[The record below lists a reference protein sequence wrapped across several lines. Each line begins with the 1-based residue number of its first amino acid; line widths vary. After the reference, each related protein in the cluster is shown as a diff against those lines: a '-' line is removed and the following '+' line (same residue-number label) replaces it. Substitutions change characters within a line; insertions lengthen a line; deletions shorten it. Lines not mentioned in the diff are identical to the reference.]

1 MGKGSPKFGSGWS
14 PGRWIGESGHGGAGA
29 RQPDNLNRP
38 TPPRAGSGRATV
50 ERDRWYPFAP
60 GTTLTLSIGTEDGTP
75 RSVGAWACS
84 LRADHVLVITPGT
97 VETGAMVSVPLETIR
112 SGRVDHPGTVESS
125 VRIAPGEHRTLVR
138 FERRIELTDYPV
150 CWGVAFGTDGTIH
163 EITEQRVR
171 RSARPDR
178 PGHEPPRDVARMERA
193 ANIITVSTELARR
206 AGEGAGDVELRELA
220 ALINV
225 LLEEQGP
232 QRQPGAD
239 RAA

>member
-1 MGKGSPKFGSGWS
+1 MGKGTPKFGSGGS
-14 PGRWIGESGHGGAGA
+14 PGRWIGESGHGGTGA

-38 TPPRAGSGRATV
+38 TPPRAGSGRAAV

-60 GTTLTLSIGTEDGTP
+60 GTTLTVTIGAEDGTT

-97 VETGAMVSVPLETIR
+97 VGTGATVSVPLETIR

-150 CWGVAFGTDGTIH
+150 CWGVVFGTDGTIH

-171 RSARPDR
+171 RPARPA
-178 PGHEPPRDVARMERA
+178 HEPPRDVARMERA
-193 ANIITVSTELARR
+193 ANIITVANELARR
-206 AGEGAGDVELRELA
+206 AGEGAGDAELRELA

-232 QRQPGAD
+232 QGQPGSD

>member
-1 MGKGSPKFGSGWS
+1 MAKGAAKFGSGWS

-38 TPPRAGSGRATV
+38 MPPRAGSGRATV

-60 GTTLTLSIGTEDGTP
+60 GTTLTLTIGAEDGST

-84 LRADHVLVITPGT
+84 LRADHVLVITPGS
-97 VETGAMVSVPLETIR
+97 VATGALVSVPLETIR

-138 FERRIELTDYPV
+138 FDRRIELTDYPV
-150 CWGVAFGTDGTIH
+150 CWGVAFGVDGAIL
-163 EITEQRVR
+163 EITDQRVR
-171 RSARPDR
+171 RPARPGR
-178 PGHEPPRDVARMERA
+178 LGQEPARDVARMERA
-193 ANIITVSTELARR
+193 ANIITVANELARR
-206 AGEGAGDVELRELA
+206 AGEGAGDEELRELA

-232 QRQPGAD
+232 RDQPGSG